1 MKVAVIHGGSSTEQ
15 EISTLNAHYAAEALS
30 RRGHQVELVFYDRT
44 MIEKLRKAPPD
55 AVFLCVQGKGHG
67 DGTLQA
73 ILDFLNIPYTGSR
86 TLAAA
91 IINDKITCK
100 RLFEQEGV
108 RTPPWQVL
116 SLADYQ
122 KGAYDFSSIGY
133 PLVAKAPAQGGSF
146 GIELVKSPE
155 DLAKIA
161 AVFTYD
167 DPILIERFIPGSFMT
182 LGLLRREGRLLS
194 FPCIEGISVEHESS
208 AGGDTE
214 LITFT
219 GAFTTRLGD
228 LPEPVTREIEDLSRK
243 AFSITAAKG
252 YARTD
257 FIVSREDGLPYMLE
271 INAVPGLKSSS
282 LFPNG
287 AALCGID
294 YDDMIEIILRGE

>member
-1 MKVAVIHGGSSTEQ
+1 MKVGIIHGGSSTEQ
-15 EISTLNAHYAAEALS
+15 VISTLNARYIAEALS
-30 RRGHQVELVFYDRT
+30 RRGHQVELIFYDLT

-55 AVFLCVQGKGHG
+55 VVFLCVQGKGHG

-73 ILDFLNIPYTGSR
+73 ILDFHNIPYTGSR

-91 IINDKITCK
+91 IINDKIICK
-100 RLFEQEGV
+100 RLFEQAGI

-122 KGAYDFSSIGY
+122 RGNYDFSSIGY
-133 PLVAKAPAQGGSF
+133 PLVAKAPSQGGSF

-161 AVFTYD
+161 AVFAYD
-167 DPILIERFIPGSFMT
+167 DPILIERFISGPFMT
-182 LGLLRREGRLLS
+182 VGLLRREGRLLA
-194 FPCIEGISVEHESS
+194 FPCIEGIS
-208 AGGDTE
+208 AGWGGGME

-219 GAFTTRLGD
+219 GAFTTKPAGLS
-228 LPEPVTREIEDLSRK
+228 EAAARELEDFSRK
-243 AFSITAAKG
+243 AFDVTKARV
-252 YARTD
+252 YARAD
-257 FIVSREDGLPYMLE
+257 FIVSSEDGLPYMLE
-271 INAVPGLKSSS
+271 INAVPGLKPSS